1 MSEITELNQEQRNP
15 DVKLGTRGR
24 ENGFDSL
31 LSDEVVVDWLMR
43 LEREQ
48 EHRAAG

>member
-1 MSEITELNQEQRNP
+1 MSEITELNHEQRNP
-15 DVKLGTRGR
+15 DVELGARGP
-24 ENGFDSL
+24 ESSFDSL

-48 EHRAAG
+48 EHRAVG